1 LIDKVVSLLRL
12 KGEYLTPEIKFFIVA
27 LCHYSARKEKGVI
40 VDTEKVLANDLGVS
54 LSTMKQGI
62 RYLEA
67 QDFLLCDKEEAIVKL
82 EFTDNFFTY
91 TTKVSSKFEEVVG
104 QRIDNLLSSELF
116 KSLSKRVAVKL
127 FLLTLLAHSDVYG
140 IVRNLSIKDLQ
151 ELMGRFSKDRHRSQ
165 LELLKRAGYILGYS
179 PGMSGGLI
187 LGKQKSE
194 YLIKTTHKAMHS
206 SSSTKTHSRLVIK
219 NKSDSDFIAIRL
231 SNLIDEIPKE
241 HSADGA
247 TAKKIKTLISDLLR
261 DDTNKAETSHL
272 YQALKIV
279 GNAFSGE
286 VRGFQIQR
294 YILTIAFQHLVRLD
308 WELPD
313 VTEIRDS
320 LKFEELFSNKFL
332 RETLQELIGDKE
344 KINQK
349 PLREQTDHY
358 QKLQDYLERS
368 MKEDISP
375 KMTATS
381 SGFITAITNITACC
395 AAYTAKL
402 LYKYAHENPTI
413 QQLEN
418 IALFK
423 DTEDILLYV
432 Y

>member
-67 QDFLLCDKEEAIVKL
+67 QDFLLCDKTEAAVVKL
-82 EFTDNFFTY
+82 EFTDAFFTY
-91 TTKVSSKFEEVVG
+91 ATKVSSNVEVENIVG
-104 QRIDNLLSSELF
+104 QRIDNILSSEIF
-116 KSLSKRVAVKL
+116 KSLSKRVAAKL
-127 FLLTLLAHSDVYG
+127 FLLTLLAHSDEYG

-179 PGMSGGLI
+179 PGMSGGPI

-194 YLIKTTHKAMHS
+194 YLIKTTHKAMQS

-231 SNLIDEIPKE
+231 SNLIDDIQKIDVHHE
-241 HSADGA
+241 G
-247 TAKKIKTLISDLLR
+247 TTKKINNLLQDLSL
-261 DDTNKAETSHL
+261 DGINEIEK
-272 YQALKIV
+272 V

-294 YILTIAFQHLVRLD
+294 FIFTLALYHLNKHD
-308 WELPD
+308 WQLPD
-313 VTEIRDS
+313 VDQVRNS
-320 LKFEELFSNKFL
+320 LDFEELFSEKFL
-332 RETLQELIGDKE
+332 RETLRVLIGDKE
-344 KINQK
+344 KISQK
-349 PLREQTDHY
+349 PLKEQVTHY
-358 QKLQDYLERS
+358 EKLKQYMDQL
-368 MKEDISP
+368 MKNAPDTI
-375 KMTATS
+375 ATTNTNAQC
-381 SGFITAITNITACC
+381 ITAINTLIAHCVVFTSK
-395 AAYTAKL
+395 YIVKL
-402 LYKYAHENPTI
+402 LSEKVYLSNATG
-413 QQLEN
+413 
-418 IALFK
+418 IAVFSYG
-423 DTEDILLYV
+423 EDIMLYFH
-432 Y
+432 